1 MPVVLVFLAAIAIFA
16 LAYVSYGR
24 LLARLFGLDA
34 TRPVPSATQEDGVDF
49 VPTRPAYLLGQHF
62 SAITAAGPI
71 VGPIVA
77 AIYFGWLPALLWVVI
92 GAVFIGAMHDFSAL
106 IGSVRHQ
113 ARSVAEIVREHMS
126 HRAFILF
133 HSFVWLALVYV
144 IVAFTDITARAFVDT
159 LSLPDGRS
167 VAGGG
172 VAASSVLYLGLGL
185 LMGIAMRVLKL
196 KLWLATVI
204 FLPLVG
210 VAIWYGQQVPLTL
223 PALGG
228 SQVRTWDYLILLY
241 CGVASVLPVWALLQP
256 RGYLGGFFLYSVLAA
271 ALLGI
276 LFGGGTIQYPAFLG
290 FTSDKLGPLF
300 PILFIT
306 VACGACSGFHGIV
319 CSGTTSK
326 QLARETDA
334 HLVGYGG
341 MLLEG
346 VVALVSLVTVM
357 ALTFGSPEARSD
369 PNAIYARGIGNFLG
383 VFGIDPT
390 FAVAF
395 GLLAFTTFVYDT
407 LDVAT
412 RLGRYM
418 FQELFGLRGRAGAW
432 IATLATLTLPALFMS
447 ATLRDA
453 RGNVVPAWRVF
464 WTIFGTSNQLL
475 AALTLL
481 GLSVWLLRTGR
492 RAAAGLVAVPM
503 LFMMTMTVWSLLR
516 LAREWIDRLQAGGRL
531 DPVGPVAI
539 ILIGLALL
547 LIVEA
552 VRALAPVP
560 AERGARAPTSGP

>member
-1 MPVVLVFLAAIAIFA
+1 
-16 LAYVSYGR
+16 
-24 LLARLFGLDA
+24 
-34 TRPVPSATQEDGVDF
+34 
-49 VPTRPAYLLGQHF
+49 
-62 SAITAAGPI
+62 
-71 VGPIVA
+71 
-77 AIYFGWLPALLWVVI
+77 
-92 GAVFIGAMHDFSAL
+92 
-106 IGSVRHQ
+106 
-113 ARSVAEIVREHMS
+113 
-126 HRAFILF
+126 
-133 HSFVWLALVYV
+133 
-144 IVAFTDITARAFVDT
+144 
-159 LSLPDGRS
+159 
-167 VAGGG
+167 
-172 VAASSVLYLGLGL
+172 
-185 LMGIAMRVLKL
+185 
-196 KLWLATVI
+196 
-204 FLPLVG
+204 
-210 VAIWYGQQVPLTL
+210 
-223 PALGG
+223 
-228 SQVRTWDYLILLY
+228 
-241 CGVASVLPVWALLQP
+241 
-256 RGYLGGFFLYSVLAA
+256 A

-300 PILFIT
+300 PVLFIT

-432 IATLATLTLPALFMS
+432 IATFATLLLPALFMS

-453 RGNVVPAWRVF
+453 RGNAVPAWRVF

-481 GLSVWLLRTGR
+481 GLTVWLLRTGR
-492 RAAAGLVAVPM
+492 RLAAGLVALPM

-516 LAREWIDRLQAGGRL
+516 LARDWIDRLQAGGRL

-539 ILIGLALL
+539 VLIGLAVL

-552 VRALAPVP
+552 VRALAPP
-560 AERGARAPTSGP
+560 AAARGARETS

>member
-1 MPVVLVFLAAIAIFA
+1 MPVVLVFLGAIAIFA

-319 CSGTTSK
+319 C
-326 QLARETDA
+326 
-334 HLVGYGG
+334 
-341 MLLEG
+341 
-346 VVALVSLVTVM
+346 
-357 ALTFGSPEARSD
+357 
-369 PNAIYARGIGNFLG
+369 
-383 VFGIDPT
+383 
-390 FAVAF
+390 
-395 GLLAFTTFVYDT
+395 
-407 LDVAT
+407 
-412 RLGRYM
+412 
-418 FQELFGLRGRAGAW
+418 
-432 IATLATLTLPALFMS
+432 
-447 ATLRDA
+447 
-453 RGNVVPAWRVF
+453 
-464 WTIFGTSNQLL
+464 
-475 AALTLL
+475 
-481 GLSVWLLRTGR
+481 
-492 RAAAGLVAVPM
+492 
-503 LFMMTMTVWSLLR
+503 
-516 LAREWIDRLQAGGRL
+516 
-531 DPVGPVAI
+531 
-539 ILIGLALL
+539 
-547 LIVEA
+547 
-552 VRALAPVP
+552 
-560 AERGARAPTSGP
+560 

>member
-1 MPVVLVFLAAIAIFA
+1 
-16 LAYVSYGR
+16 
-24 LLARLFGLDA
+24 
-34 TRPVPSATQEDGVDF
+34 
-49 VPTRPAYLLGQHF
+49 
-62 SAITAAGPI
+62 

-77 AIYFGWLPALLWVVI
+77 AIAFGWLPALLWVLV
-92 GAVFIGAMHDFSAL
+92 GAIFIGAMHDFSAL

-126 HRAFILF
+126 QRAFILF

-159 LSLPDGRS
+159 LALPDGRA

-172 VAASSVLYLGLGL
+172 VAASSALYLGLGL
-185 LMGIAMRVLKL
+185 LMGLAMRWLRL
-196 KLWLATVI
+196 PLGLATLI

-210 VAIWYGQQVPLTL
+210 LAIWYGQRIPFTL
-223 PALGG
+223 PAIGG
-228 SQVRTWDYLILLY
+228 SATRTWDYVILAY
-241 CGVASVLPVWALLQP
+241 CGLASVLPVWALLQP
-256 RGYLGGFFLYSVLAA
+256 RGYLGGFFLYAVLGV
-271 ALLGI
+271 ALVGI
-276 LFGGGTIQYPAFLG
+276 LIGGGSIQYPAFLG

-300 PILFIT
+300 PVLFIT

-346 VVALVSLVTVM
+346 VVAIVSLVTVM
-357 ALTFGSPEARSD
+357 MLVHGSPEAASD
-369 PNAIYARGIGNFLG
+369 PNAIYARGVGNFLR
-383 VFGIDPT
+383 VFGVDPS

-418 FQELFGLRGRAGAW
+418 LQELFGLKGRRGAW
-432 IATLATLTLPALFMS
+432 IATLATLFLPALFMS
-447 ATLRDA
+447 ATLHDA
-453 RGNVVPAWRVF
+453 RGNVVPAWRIF
-464 WTIFGTSNQLL
+464 WTIFGSSNQLL

-481 GLSVWLLRTGR
+481 GLAVWLLRTGR
-492 RAAAGLVAVPM
+492 RVAAWLVALPM

-516 LAREWIDRLQAGGRL
+516 LAGDWIHRLPSGGRL

-539 ILIGLALL
+539 VLLGLAGL

-552 VRALAPVP
+552 ARALASAP
-560 AERGARAPTSGP
+560 ARDRTPGPSRVST